1 MIGAEIILT
10 GKWTGAGVFNMEQN
24 DPDPFMDE
32 LNRRG
37 SLWHCV
43 ELTEEQ
49 AKTLKVNQ
57 QYQQARLVP
66 SKPDIEFQCPAFPFP
81 VGTEVSQDS
90 TSTPAPEKEK
100 PRKAFPPQS

>member
-1 MIGAEIILT
+1 MIGAEMILT

-37 SLWHCV
+37 LPWHCV

-57 QYQQARLVP
+57 Q
-66 SKPDIEFQCPAFPFP
+66 
-81 VGTEVSQDS
+81 
-90 TSTPAPEKEK
+90 
-100 PRKAFPPQS
+100 